1 MPDRI
6 DNNNLKKK
14 TLMEKL
20 TNYFGQNIKDKKI
33 VITGGTTGI
42 GKAIADV
49 LVSLGGRVLIFGRD
63 REDFEKAVA
72 DIKKQFPD
80 SELYGTPADVTKKED
95 IDKILSIADTKLG
108 GIDILINNAAVA
120 APGLT
125 GETYEDYK
133 YAIDTN
139 ITGYLAFAQAAAA
152 RMKKHKSGH
161 IINIGS
167 MSAESRTP
175 ESTIYVATKTAIRGF
190 STSLR
195 KELNPL
201 GIKVSLIEPGA
212 VTSDMQTDPKKVQHE
227 KVEKLEMLEAY
238 DIAMS
243 TLFCLSQPKR
253 CDIVTMQIRPH
264 LQII

>member
-1 MPDRI
+1 
-6 DNNNLKKK
+6 
-14 TLMEKL
+14 MEKIS
-20 TNYFGQNIKDKKI
+20 NYLGQNVKDKRI
-33 VITGGTTGI
+33 VVTGGTTGI

-63 REDFEKAVA
+63 QEDFNNAVA
-72 DIKKQFPD
+72 DIKKQFPE
-80 SELYGTPADVTKKED
+80 SEVYGTPADVTKKED
-95 IDKILSIADTKLG
+95 IEKILEIVDTELG
-108 GIDILINNAAVA
+108 GIDILINNAALS
-120 APGLT
+120 APGIIQ
-125 GETYEDYK
+125 ETYEDYK
-133 YAIDTN
+133 YVIDTN
-139 ITGYLAFAQAAAA
+139 ITGYLAFAQEAAS
-152 RMKKHKSGH
+152 RMKQQKSGH

-175 ESTIYVATKTAIRGF
+175 ESTIYVATKSAIRGF

-212 VTSDMQTDPKKVQHE
+212 VTSDMQPGTKEEHKE
-227 KVEKLEMLEAY
+227 KIDKLEMLEAY

-243 TLFCLSQPKR
+243 ALFCLSQPKR

-264 LQII
+264 LQMI

>member
-1 MPDRI
+1 
-6 DNNNLKKK
+6 
-14 TLMEKL
+14 MEKL

-49 LVSLGGRVLIFGRD
+49 LVSLGGEVLIFGRD
-63 REDFEKAVA
+63 EKDFENAVA

-80 SELYGTPADVTKKED
+80 SKVYGTPADVTKKED
-95 IDKILSIADTKLG
+95 IDKIFEIVDTELG
-108 GIDILINNAAVA
+108 GIDILINNAALG
-120 APGLT
+120 APGIT
-125 GETYEDYK
+125 KETYEDYK
-133 YAIDTN
+133 YIIDTN
-139 ITGYLAFAQAAAA
+139 ITGYLAFCEEAVV
-152 RMKKHKSGH
+152 RMKTKKSGH
-161 IINIGS
+161 IVNIGS
-167 MSAESRTP
+167 MSAESKEPT
-175 ESTIYVATKTAIRGF
+175 STIYVATKSAIRGF

-212 VTSDMQTDPKKVQHE
+212 VTSDMQPGSKEEHQE
-227 KVEKLEMLEAY
+227 KIEKMEMLEAY

>member
-1 MPDRI
+1 
-6 DNNNLKKK
+6 
-14 TLMEKL
+14 MEKIS
-20 TNYFGQNIKDKKI
+20 NYFGQNIKDKRI

-42 GKAIADV
+42 GKAIADL
-49 LVSLGGRVLIFGRD
+49 LVALGGRILIFGRD
-63 REDFEKAVA
+63 HEDFNNAVA
-72 DIKKQFPD
+72 DIKQQFPG
-80 SELYGTPADVTKKED
+80 SEVYGTPADVTKKED
-95 IDKILSIADTKLG
+95 ITKIMAIIDKELG

-125 GETYEDYK
+125 QEKYDEYK
-133 YAIDTN
+133 YIIDTN
-139 ITGYLAFAQAAAA
+139 ITGYLAFAQEAAL
-152 RMKKHKSGH
+152 RMKNEKSGH

-167 MSAESRTP
+167 MSAESREAT
-175 ESTIYVATKTAIRGF
+175 STIYVATKSAIRGF

-212 VTSDMQTDPKKVQHE
+212 TTSEMQKSSKAEQQE
-227 KVEKLEMLEAY
+227 KIEKLEMLEAE

-253 CDIVTMQIRPH
+253 CDIVSMQIRPH
-264 LQII
+264 LQLI

>member
-1 MPDRI
+1 
-6 DNNNLKKK
+6 
-14 TLMEKL
+14 MEKL

-49 LVSLGGRVLIFGRD
+49 LVSLGGEVLIFGRD
-63 REDFEKAVA
+63 EKDFENAVA

-80 SELYGTPADVTKKED
+80 SKVYGTPADVTKKED
-95 IDKILSIADTKLG
+95 IDKIFEIVDTELG
-108 GIDILINNAAVA
+108 GIDILINNAALG
-120 APGLT
+120 APGIT
-125 GETYEDYK
+125 KETYEDYK
-133 YAIDTN
+133 YIIDTN
-139 ITGYLAFAQAAAA
+139 ITGYLAFCEEAVI
-152 RMKKHKSGH
+152 RMKTKKSGH
-161 IINIGS
+161 IVNIGS
-167 MSAESRTP
+167 MSAESKEPT
-175 ESTIYVATKTAIRGF
+175 STIYVATKSAIRGF

-212 VTSDMQTDPKKVQHE
+212 VTSDMQPGSKEEHQE
-227 KVEKLEMLEAY
+227 KIEKMEMLEAY

>member
-1 MPDRI
+1 
-6 DNNNLKKK
+6 
-14 TLMEKL
+14 MEKL

-49 LVSLGGRVLIFGRD
+49 LVSLGGLVLIFGRD
-63 REDFEKAVA
+63 EKDFKNAVA
-72 DIKKQFPD
+72 DIKKQFPE
-80 SELYGTPADVTKKED
+80 SEVYGTPADVTKKED
-95 IDKILSIADTKLG
+95 IDKIFEIVDGKLG
-108 GIDILINNAAVA
+108 GIDILINNAALA

-125 GETYEDYK
+125 QGTYDDYK
-133 YAIDTN
+133 YIIDTN
-139 ITGYLAFAQAAAA
+139 ITGYLAFAQEASL
-152 RMKKHKSGH
+152 RMKEQKSGH

-167 MSAESRTP
+167 MSAESRTAK
-175 ESTIYVATKTAIRGF
+175 STIYVATKTAIRGF

-212 VTSDMQTDPKKVQHE
+212 VTSDMQTDPKAVQHE

-253 CDIVTMQIRPH
+253 CDIVSMQIRPH

>member
-1 MPDRI
+1 MR
-6 DNNNLKKK
+6 
-14 TLMEKL
+14 KL
-20 TNYFGQNIKDKKI
+20 TDYFGQNITGKRV

-42 GKAIADV
+42 GKAAADL

-63 REDFEKAVA
+63 HEDFQNAID

-80 SELYGTPADVTKKED
+80 AEIYGTPADVTKKED
-95 IDKILSIADTKLG
+95 IEKILEIVDNELG
-108 GIDILINNAAVA
+108 GIDILINNAALA
-120 APGLT
+120 APGIT
-125 GETYEDYK
+125 KESYDEYK
-133 YAIDTN
+133 YIIDTN
-139 ITGYLAFAQAAAA
+139 ITGYLAFAQEAAS
-152 RMKKHKSGH
+152 RMSNQKSGH

-167 MSAESRTP
+167 MSAESREGT
-175 ESTIYVATKTAIRGF
+175 STIYVATKTAIRGF

-212 VTSDMQTDPKKVQHE
+212 VTSDMQSGTKEEHQE
-227 KVEKLEMLEAY
+227 KIDKMEMLEAD

-243 TLFCLSQPKR
+243 ILFCLSQPKR

-264 LQII
+264 LQSI

>member
-1 MPDRI
+1 
-6 DNNNLKKK
+6 
-14 TLMEKL
+14 MEQL
-20 TNYFGQNIKDKKI
+20 TNYFGQNIKDKRI
-33 VITGGTTGI
+33 VVTGGTTGI

-63 REDFEKAVA
+63 HEDFKNAVA
-72 DIKKQFPD
+72 DIKKQFPG
-80 SELYGTPADVTKKED
+80 SEVYGTPADVTKKED
-95 IDKILSIADTKLG
+95 IDKILKIVDSELG
-108 GIDILINNAAVA
+108 GIDILINNAALS
-120 APGLT
+120 APGIT
-125 GETYEDYK
+125 QQTYEDYK
-133 YAIDTN
+133 YIIDTN
-139 ITGYLAFAQAAAA
+139 ITGYLAFAQEAAS
-152 RMKKHKSGH
+152 RMKEQKSGH

-167 MSAESRTP
+167 MSAESRNP

-212 VTSDMQTDPKKVQHE
+212 VTSDMQPDPKEVQHE
-227 KVEKLEMLEAY
+227 KVDKMEMLEAY

-243 TLFCLSQPKR
+243 ALFCLSQPKR
-253 CDIVTMQIRPH
+253 CDIISMQIRPH

>member
-1 MPDRI
+1 
-6 DNNNLKKK
+6 
-14 TLMEKL
+14 MEKL

-49 LVSLGGRVLIFGRD
+49 LVSLGGEVLIFGRD
-63 REDFEKAVA
+63 EKDFENAVA

-80 SELYGTPADVTKKED
+80 SKVYGTPADVTKKED
-95 IDKILSIADTKLG
+95 IDKIFEIVDTELG
-108 GIDILINNAAVA
+108 GIDILINNAALG
-120 APGLT
+120 APGIT
-125 GETYEDYK
+125 KETYEDYK
-133 YAIDTN
+133 YIIDTN
-139 ITGYLAFAQAAAA
+139 ITGYLAFCEEAVV
-152 RMKKHKSGH
+152 RMKTKKAGH
-161 IINIGS
+161 IVNIGS
-167 MSAESRTP
+167 MSAESKEPT
-175 ESTIYVATKTAIRGF
+175 STIYVATKSAIRGF

-212 VTSDMQTDPKKVQHE
+212 VTSDMQPGSKEEHQE
-227 KVEKLEMLEAY
+227 KIEKMEMLEAY

>member
-1 MPDRI
+1 ME
-6 DNNNLKKK
+6 NLA
-14 TLMEKL
+14 
-20 TNYFGQNIKDKKI
+20 NYFGQNIKDKKI

-63 REDFEKAVA
+63 ENDFKNAVA

-80 SELYGTPADVTKKED
+80 AEVYGTPADVTKKED
-95 IDKILSIADTKLG
+95 IDKILEIVNSELG
-108 GIDILINNAAVA
+108 GIDILINNAALS
-120 APGLT
+120 APGIT
-125 GETYEDYK
+125 EETYEDYK
-133 YAIDTN
+133 YIIDTN
-139 ITGYLAFAQAAAA
+139 ITGYLAFAQEASA
-152 RMKKHKSGH
+152 RMKTQKSGH

-167 MSAESRTP
+167 MSAESKEPT
-175 ESTIYVATKTAIRGF
+175 STIYVATKSAIRGF

-212 VTSDMQTDPKKVQHE
+212 VTSDMQPGSKAEHQE
-227 KVEKLEMLEAY
+227 KIEKMEMLDAY

-243 TLFCLSQPKR
+243 TLFCLSQPQR
-253 CDIVTMQIRPH
+253 CDIVSMQIRPH
-264 LQII
+264 LQSI